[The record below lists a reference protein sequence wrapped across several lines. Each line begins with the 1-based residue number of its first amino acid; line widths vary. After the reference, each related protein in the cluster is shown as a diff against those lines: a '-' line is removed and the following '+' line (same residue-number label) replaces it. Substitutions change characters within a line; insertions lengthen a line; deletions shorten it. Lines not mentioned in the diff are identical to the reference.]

1 MIDKKTEKR
10 IVNIEVLADEFLVKS
25 QALVDLVDE
34 LSERISKLEKDQN
47 KGWLSDPVCYNM
59 YLIDRV
65 ERVNYADNI

>member
-10 IVNIEVLADEFLVKS
+10 IVNIEVLADECLVKS

-47 KGWLSDPVCYNM
+47 KG
-59 YLIDRV
+59 
-65 ERVNYADNI
+65 

>member
-10 IVNIEVLADEFLVKS
+10 IANIEVSSDECLVKA

-47 KGWLSDPVCYNM
+47 KG
-59 YLIDRV
+59 
-65 ERVNYADNI
+65 

>member
-47 KGWLSDPVCYNM
+47 KGWL
-59 YLIDRV
+59 
-65 ERVNYADNI
+65 